1 MDQDKEIN
9 LRLMANPRKLK
20 NNKFYIKND
29 YLKLYLNDMFKTDT
43 KTINNLTIYIENI
56 LKNIDI
62 NQFIEPDEQ
71 FNHNTL

>member
-1 MDQDKEIN
+1 MDQEKDIN
-9 LRLMANPRKLK
+9 FRLMANPRKLK

>member
-9 LRLMANPRKLK
+9 FRLMANPRKLK

-29 YLKLYLNDMFKTDT
+29 YLKLYLNDVFKTDT

-56 LKNIDI
+56 IKDIDI
-62 NQFIEPDEQ
+62 NQFIELDEQ
-71 FNHNTL
+71 SN

>member
-9 LRLMANPRKLK
+9 FRLMANPRKLK

-29 YLKLYLNDMFKTDT
+29 YLKLYLNDVFKTDT

-56 LKNIDI
+56 IKDIDI

-71 FNHNTL
+71 SN

>member
-1 MDQDKEIN
+1 MDQEKDIN
-9 LRLMANPRKLK
+9 FRLMANPRKLK

-56 LKNIDI
+56 IKDIDI
-62 NQFIEPDEQ
+62 NQFIELDEQ
-71 FNHNTL
+71 SN

>member
-29 YLKLYLNDMFKTDT
+29 YLKLYLNDVFKTDT

-56 LKNIDI
+56 IKDIDI

-71 FNHNTL
+71 SN

>member
-9 LRLMANPRKLK
+9 FRLMANPRKLK
-20 NNKFYIKND
+20 KNKFYIKND
-29 YLKLYLNDMFKTDT
+29 YLKLYLNDVFKTDT

-56 LKNIDI
+56 IKDIDI

-71 FNHNTL
+71 SN

>member
-9 LRLMANPRKLK
+9 FRLMANPRKLK

-29 YLKLYLNDMFKTDT
+29 YLKLYLNDVFKTDT

-56 LKNIDI
+56 IKDIDI

>member
-56 LKNIDI
+56 IKDIDI
-62 NQFIEPDEQ
+62 NQFIELDEQ
-71 FNHNTL
+71 SN

>member
-9 LRLMANPRKLK
+9 FRLMANPRKLK